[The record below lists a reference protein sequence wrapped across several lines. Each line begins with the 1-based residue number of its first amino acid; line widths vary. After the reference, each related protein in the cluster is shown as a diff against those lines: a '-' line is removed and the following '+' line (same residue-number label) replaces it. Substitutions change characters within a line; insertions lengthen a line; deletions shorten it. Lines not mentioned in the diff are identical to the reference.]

1 MSTFTRAGFEWRETY
16 FVLFESKKRPT
27 LKKIE
32 RALAKVNSRFK
43 LAAEQADD
51 QGNFQSVT
59 LLSPEDFAAID
70 ISYEMGEEVIEQ
82 GAALQKELRDSVAD
96 ASELAQLERLPRLD
110 ARFDVLHFE
119 QTARREQSDELLDPG
134 ALLIVLEQLVDLTG
148 GVGVDPQSG
157 TLV

>member
-1 MSTFTRAGFEWRETY
+1 MSTFTREGFKWRETY

-43 LAAEQADD
+43 LAAEQADPE
-51 QGNFQSVT
+51 GYFESVT
-59 LLSPEDFAAID
+59 LISPEDNAAID
-70 ISYEMGEEVIEQ
+70 ISYESGDEVLEQ
-82 GAALQKELRDSVAD
+82 GAALQKELRGNLCDD
-96 ASELAQLERLPRLD
+96 DDMRRLERLPNLD

-119 QTARREQSDELLDPG
+119 QTTGGDSDELLDPG
-134 ALLIVLEQLVDLTG
+134 ALLIVLEQLVDLTK

>member
-1 MSTFTRAGFEWRETY
+1 MSSFTREGFKWRETY

-32 RALAKVNSRFK
+32 RALSKVNSRFK
-43 LAAEQADD
+43 LAAEQADSE
-51 QGNFQSVT
+51 GYFESVT

-70 ISYEMGEEVIEQ
+70 ISYESGEEVLEQ
-82 GAALQKELRDSVAD
+82 GAALQKELRANVCDDSER
-96 ASELAQLERLPRLD
+96 SQLERLPKLD

-119 QTARREQSDELLDPG
+119 QASGGDETDELLDPG
-134 ALLIVLEQLVDLTG
+134 ALLTELEQLVDITK